1 MVTFSFDVGNGP
13 VVLSVKSHLPLNDR
27 QWHYVRAE
35 RNVKEASL
43 QVDQLPLRFLE
54 APADGHPRLRLS
66 SQLFVG
72 RLVNRLNIPTVKFK
86 AASFIGHF
94 DQTVQFSV
102 NATFTP
108 SPKQFTHLVRTDSLV
123 ALFLVSTSV

>member
-72 RLVNRLNIPTVKFK
+72 TCAVGLHSHSRQELFK
-86 AASFIGHF
+86 PESVIFLEEGGWGV
-94 DQTVQFSV
+94 VQQAVS
-102 NATFTP
+102 ATFTY
-108 SPKQFTHLVRTDSLV
+108 R
-123 ALFLVSTSV
+123 

>member
-1 MVTFSFDVGNGP
+1 MCVRACDSPSGFPAPSVVTFSFDVGNGP

-43 QVDQLPLRFLE
+43 QVDQLPLRVLE

-72 RLVNRLNIPTVKFK
+72 KRPIRKGMNE
-86 AASFIGHF
+86 
-94 DQTVQFSV
+94 SV
-102 NATFTP
+102 
-108 SPKQFTHLVRTDSLV
+108 H
-123 ALFLVSTSV
+123 

>member
-1 MVTFSFDVGNGP
+1 MCVRACDSPSGFPAPSVVTFSFDVGNGP

-43 QVDQLPLRFLE
+43 QVDQLPLRVLE

-72 RLVNRLNIPTVKFK
+72 ERPIRKEFL
-86 AASFIGHF
+86 FIVSLAGLRILH
-94 DQTVQFSV
+94 
-102 NATFTP
+102 
-108 SPKQFTHLVRTDSLV
+108 TDDHEQ
-123 ALFLVSTSV
+123 